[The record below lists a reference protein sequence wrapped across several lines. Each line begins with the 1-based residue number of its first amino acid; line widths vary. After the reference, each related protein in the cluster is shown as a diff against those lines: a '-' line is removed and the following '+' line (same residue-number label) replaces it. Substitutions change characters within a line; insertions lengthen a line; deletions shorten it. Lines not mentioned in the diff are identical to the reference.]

1 MLVNVTDPASDPGAR
16 RRRMRFTDEVVT
28 MAHGAGGSASE
39 ALLAAVFRPAFGDA
53 ELARAD
59 DGAVLMLD
67 AGVTSLVMT
76 TDSFV
81 VKPRR
86 FSGGSIGT
94 LAICGTINDLAVMG
108 AVPRWLAVGFVLEE
122 GLDIN
127 ELRHI
132 VRDMADAADGAGVRI
147 VAGDTKVVERGA
159 ADGCYITTTGIGTRD
174 ATVKLGAELVEVG
187 DQVIVSGNLGDHGMA
202 VLLARGELA
211 LGGDIASDCAALHE
225 LTQVLMIAAPHV
237 RWMRDP
243 TRGGL
248 ASALNELVRAN
259 GLSVLLHELTIPVAP
274 AVAGACELLGIDPLY
289 VANEGKLV
297 AVVPAHES
305 AAALVALRAHPLGL
319 NATIVGD
326 IAAEPAAIVMVRTA
340 FGGTRI
346 VDLLVGDPLPRI
358 C

>member
-1 MLVNVTDPASDPGAR
+1 MTDPKTGR
-16 RRRMRFTDEVVT
+16 RRIRFNDDVVT

-39 ALLAAVFRPAFGDA
+39 ALLDAVFRPAFADH

-59 DGAVLMLD
+59 DGAVIVLD
-67 AGVTSLVMT
+67 PATEALVMT

-86 FSGGSIGT
+86 FPGGSIGT
-94 LAICGTINDLAVMG
+94 LAVCGTINDLAVMG
-108 AVPRWLAVGFVLEE
+108 ATPRWLSVAFVLEE
-122 GLDIN
+122 GLTIA
-127 ELRHI
+127 ELRDI
-132 VRDMADAADGAGVRI
+132 VRDMAVTAEAAGVRI
-147 VAGDTKVVERGA
+147 VTGDTKVVERGA
-159 ADGCYITTTGIGTRD
+159 ADGCYITTTGVGTRS
-174 ATVKLGAELVEVG
+174 ASARLGADRVCVG
-187 DQVIVSGNLGDHGMA
+187 DRVIVSGNLGDHGIA

-211 LGGDIASDCAALHE
+211 LGGDVESDCAALHD
-225 LTQVLMIAAPHV
+225 LTGRLMSAAPNV

-259 GLSVLLHELTIPVAP
+259 GLAILLEEVAIPVAP

-297 AVVPAHES
+297 AVVPADETS
-305 AAALVALRAHPLGL
+305 AALAVLRDHPLGT
-319 NATIVGD
+319 NATVIGEVCDDPPGM
-326 IAAEPAAIVMVRTA
+326 VMVRTA
-340 FGGTRI
+340 FGGSRI